1 MSTRKRRLLWEI
13 FPPFIA
19 VAALALLAISFYAA
33 WVFRAETVK
42 RLSAELRQ
50 HVEDI
55 SAIVQHTDPA
65 RQGELR
71 TLNDVER
78 YRFQALCRSRAQR
91 FLIRMRAVSADGQV
105 LCDSF
110 SERIP
115 EHSQYQALIAD
126 QPELLG
132 ALGGSEQIRIRTTEV
147 VGEDWLHVAV
157 PLGDRHRTAGAVVA
171 SVSLAA
177 VDSTVRSVRIRLIGV
192 GLAVIAIAAL
202 VSFGL
207 SQRFVAPLME
217 MRRIARRFARGDLS
231 RKLPVYSS
239 FELGGL
245 SEALNRMASHLDERM
260 RMLIAQR
267 NEQETV
273 LSSMLEGV
281 IAVDNEE
288 RLVKMNPAAAEL
300 LGIPLEPVQ
309 GRLMEEVLRN
319 YEFQS
324 FIREVLTTQKHRE
337 RSVVME
343 KDGERFLQLHGTV
356 LRDDAGEAIGMV
368 LVINDL
374 TDLRRLEGIRRD
386 FVANVSHE
394 LRTPITSI
402 KGFVET
408 LLDGAIEKPED
419 ARRFLEIIGR
429 HTDRLQQVID
439 DLLKLARIEQ
449 GNEQR
454 ELERMEVAA
463 EDLYATVRELCE
475 AKAAEKQLQLVSE
488 IPEPFSLVVN
498 RSLIEQ
504 AILNLVDN
512 AIGFSERGALVKVRL
527 TRGATSDTIEV
538 IDEGPGI
545 APEHLPRIFE
555 RFYRVDKGRARKTG
569 GTGLGLAIV
578 KHVARVH
585 GGEVKVKSEVGKGCR
600 FIITLP
606 HLAAHSGSPRGSASP

>member
-1 MSTRKRRLLWEI
+1 MFDRKRRLLWEI

-19 VAALALLAISFYAA
+19 VAALALLAISFYAS
-33 WVFRAETVK
+33 WVFRSETIK
-42 RLSAELRQ
+42 RIAAELRQ
-50 HVEDI
+50 HVQEI
-55 SAIVQHTDPA
+55 GSLALHTNPE
-65 RQGELR
+65 RQR
-71 TLNDVER
+71 FPRPLNDLE
-78 YRFQALCRSRAQR
+78 RFQFQSLCRARAQR
-91 FLIRMRAVSADGQV
+91 FSIRIRAVSAERDV

-110 SERIP
+110 SERAP
-115 EHSQYQALIAD
+115 EPTQYEAVVAD
-126 QPELLG
+126 QPELAT
-132 ALGGSEQIRIRTTEV
+132 ALSGVAVIRTRTTEV
-147 VGEDWLHVAV
+147 VGEDWLHVAA
-157 PLGDRHRTAGAVVA
+157 PLSDGRATAGAVVA
-171 SVSLAA
+171 SMSLAT
-177 VDSTVRSVRIRLIGV
+177 VDASVREVRLRLIGV
-192 GLAVIAIAAL
+192 GIAIISIASL

-207 SQRFVAPLME
+207 AQRFVAPLME

-245 SEALNRMASHLDERM
+245 AEALNNMATHLDERL
-260 RMLIAQR
+260 RMLVAQR

-281 IAVDNEE
+281 IAVDNDE
-288 RLVKMNPAAAEL
+288 RVVKLNRAAAEL
-300 LGIPLEPVQ
+300 LGVEQDGVQ

-324 FIREVLTTQKHRE
+324 FIREVLTSQKQRE
-337 RSVVME
+337 RSIVVE
-343 KDGERFLQLHGTV
+343 KDGERLLQLHGTV
-356 LRDDAGEAIGMV
+356 LRDDTGSGIGMV

-408 LLDGAIEKPED
+408 LLDGALESQED
-419 ARRFLEIIGR
+419 TRRFLEIIGR

-454 ELERMEVAA
+454 ELERTDVGA
-463 EDLYATVRELCE
+463 EELYATVRELCE
-475 AKAAEKQLQLVSE
+475 GRAAEKQLRLVSE
-488 IPEPFSLVVN
+488 IPTPFTLRVN

-512 AIGFSERGALVKVRL
+512 AIGFSEQGGLVQVRM
-527 TRGATSDTIEV
+527 TSGATAHTIEV
-538 IDEGPGI
+538 IDQGPGI
-545 APEHLPRIFE
+545 SPEHLSRIFE
-555 RFYRVDKGRARKTG
+555 RFYRVDKARARKTG

-585 GGEVKVKSEVGKGCR
+585 GGDVKVKSELGKGCR

-606 HLAAHSGSPRGSASP
+606 TLLQR